1 MTGRKILLAVK
12 LLGKEDEKCSVRY
25 VSLRVNAL
33 VSEIS
38 IAGIASKKIY
48 ICKFSTQFNCF
59 YCSTQSDES

>member
-1 MTGRKILLAVK
+1 MASYMTGRKILLAVK

-38 IAGIASKKIY
+38 IAGIASKKQTE
-48 ICKFSTQFNCF
+48 CKILHSV
-59 YCSTQSDES
+59 

>member
-25 VSLRVNAL
+25 VRLRVNAL

-48 ICKFSTQFNCF
+48 K
-59 YCSTQSDES
+59 